1 MIVLLTLEQVKNNLR
16 VDHDFDDDY
25 LNGLIA
31 GAQAFVLGAIE
42 VKTPPEDSRFE
53 IACMFLVA
61 HWYEN
66 RTGTANGMGE
76 IPFGVTALIHQLR
89 GLPRPDE
96 VILDGV

>member
-1 MIVLLTLEQVKNNLR
+1 MIELLTLDQVKNNLR
-16 VDHDFDDDY
+16 VDHDFDNEY
-25 LNGLIA
+25 LTGLIA

-42 VKTPPEDSRFE
+42 VKEAPEDSRFD

-89 GLPRPDE
+89 GIPRPDE
-96 VILDGV
+96 VVNDGV